1 MKSFLA
7 TLLLSLATATANA
20 ATITYFVDRI
30 IDDGSGSVGTVTGTI
45 TTDGTLGVLHAG
57 NINSWTLTLTA
68 QNLNGSLP
76 DTTTDIISSA
86 DTLARTVIRPNNG
99 DTAVSA
105 TPTHLLFD
113 FDFKDKSPSQVD
125 SYFFLRGGSGNYWC
139 LETSVCIDDGVN
151 KAETIGLNIDG
162 TAVAKRVE
170 HTGVVAFATV
180 IPVPAA
186 VWLFGSGLLG
196 LIGLARI
203 RR

>member
-45 TTDGTLGVLHAG
+45 TPDGTLGVLHAG

-68 QNLNGSLP
+68 QNLSGSLP
-76 DTTTDIISSA
+76 DLTTDVISSA
-86 DTLARTVIRPNNG
+86 DASSRTVIRPNNG

-113 FDFKDKSPSQVD
+113 FDFKDNSASQVD

-151 KAETIGLNIDG
+151 KAETMGLNIDG
-162 TAVAKRVE
+162 TNVAKRVE

>member
-7 TLLLSLATATANA
+7 TLFLSLASATANA
-20 ATITYFVDRI
+20 ATITYFVDRVI
-30 IDDGSGSVGTVTGTI
+30 GDGTVTGTI
-45 TTDGTLGVLHAG
+45 TTDGTLGTLQAG
-57 NINSWTLTLTA
+57 NIDSWSLTLTA
-68 QNLNGSLP
+68 QNLSGGLP
-76 DTTTDIISSA
+76 DTTTDVISSA
-86 DTLARTVIRPNNG
+86 DPSSRTVIRPNTG
-99 DTAVSA
+99 GTAVSA
-105 TPTHLLFD
+105 TATQLLFD
-113 FDFKDKSPSQVD
+113 FDFSVD

-139 LETSVCIDDGVN
+139 LETSVCIDDGVD
-151 KAETIGLNIDG
+151 KAETMGINIDG
-162 TAVAKRVE
+162 STVAQRVE